1 MEGRNFSQS
10 SSLSRTVWQIQE
22 GYMSPSQ
29 QANQEGSRGNT
40 EWDWV
45 RLISLVGLAATHY
58 SSEGLFWYLIL
69 C

>member
-1 MEGRNFSQS
+1 
-10 SSLSRTVWQIQE
+10 
-22 GYMSPSQ
+22 MSPSQ

>member
-1 MEGRNFSQS
+1 
-10 SSLSRTVWQIQE
+10 
-22 GYMSPSQ
+22 MSPSQ

-58 SSEGLFWYLIL
+58 SSEGLFLVFNSMLIDL
-69 C
+69 GTNNTIKTSQCSL